1 MRKNFKLILLL
12 VLIYFSVQFHLKS
25 DDFYF
30 EGQEIQ
36 ILNEGNK
43 LLSKK
48 GVKITSND
56 NLVFEGNEFEYDK
69 LIQKLILS
77 DNVIINDNKKN
88 IKIKTDKLKYFKK
101 KQKILTE
108 NLTEININ
116 NNYII
121 KSENVIFDRTKGIL
135 SSKNNTSIK
144 DQFNNQLISSEFKF
158 FIQEE

>member
-1 MRKNFKLILLL
+1 MRKNTKLIFFLI
-12 VLIYFSVQFHLKS
+12 LIYFNIQFDLKS

-69 LIQKLILS
+69 LLQELILS
-77 DNVIINDNKKN
+77 KNVIISDTNKN
-88 IKIKTDKLKYFKK
+88 IKI
-101 KQKILTE
+101 
-108 NLTEININ
+108 N
-116 NNYII
+116 
-121 KSENVIFDRTKGIL
+121 
-135 SSKNNTSIK
+135 
-144 DQFNNQLISSEFKF
+144 
-158 FIQEE
+158 